1 MRWVAAGGLLWAVSC
16 AEPPA
21 PKDHP
26 SEPAGAT
33 EDSGYWTA
41 TLPTDDTVFED
52 PRRGEDTGLPPA
64 DSEVPDASDLYLRH
78 GGVAWSQL
86 DLKRGHVK
94 LTAGEFACAELFDP
108 GSPLAEGVHT
118 DIDPLMDDALEP
130 VWVDSYRPGME
141 RPALTNTIVQFAG
154 NGSPPA
160 EDAVLTVHSWNDR
173 TVVVSYVSS
182 TLATEPIEL
191 WNCGE
196 KGPWGL

>member
-1 MRWVAAGGLLWAVSC
+1 MLWAVSC

-21 PKDHP
+21 PKEGL

-33 EDSGYWTA
+33 EDSGQWTA

-52 PRRGEDTGLPPA
+52 PRRGEDTGLAPA

-94 LTAGEFACAELFDP
+94 LTAGDFACSELFDP

-118 DIDPLMDDALEP
+118 DIDPLMDDSEEP
-130 VWVDSYRPGME
+130 IWVDEYQLGEE
-141 RPALTNTIVQFAG
+141 RPALANTIVQFAG
-154 NGSPPA
+154 SGSPP
-160 EDAVLTVHSWNDR
+160 EDGALLTVHSWTDR
-173 TVVVSYVSS
+173 SVVVSFVSGELS
-182 TLATEPIEL
+182 AERVEL

-196 KGPWGL
+196 RGPWGG